1 MLFAGAGQ
9 AFAGGN
15 LATPKATTY
24 GIADATCP
32 QTGQTTAGPGATVAP
47 SGLTI
52 QANAYVVACV
62 NATETI
68 SAGTLYFNQVNGVQ
82 FNGVQLNGF
91 NQEDTNSNQVPVAAT
106 PPGGPV
112 TTASGYGENVD
123 LTDAT
128 GSDFGWSI
136 SILAPDLTISGGV
149 SGTASEE
156 TLPTADFD
164 SASAAVCDTYS
175 TCSASGVAGSS
186 DIALN
191 SAKAVPVV
199 NGAAGGTSVGALNFN
214 FLFDQPIP
222 ADQAASNAYT
232 ATWTYTLSS
241 TPATLGTNSDGAAV
255 QTAPYEPFNY

>member
-47 SGLTI
+47 SGLTT

-91 NQEDTNSNQVPVAAT
+91 NQEDTNSAQVPLAAT
-106 PPGGPV
+106 PPGGSV
-112 TTASGYGENVD
+112 TTAPGNGENVD

-128 GSDFGWSI
+128 GSDLGWSI

-241 TPATLGTNSDGAAV
+241 TPATLGTDGTAV
-255 QTAPYEPFNY
+255 RIAPYEPFNY